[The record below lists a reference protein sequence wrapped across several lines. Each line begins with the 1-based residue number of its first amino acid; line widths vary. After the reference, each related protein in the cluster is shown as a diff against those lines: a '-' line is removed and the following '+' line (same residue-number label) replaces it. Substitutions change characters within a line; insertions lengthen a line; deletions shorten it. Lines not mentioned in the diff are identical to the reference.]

1 MPTWSRYYSLG
12 RQVRQR
18 RFPARDI
25 GRVSL
30 GAANL
35 VLGVRKNEIF
45 DACEAEGILHMDER
59 KTLAHDKVMEFAR
72 ESINSAEIAVRGAR
86 DGRTVGS
93 WLRVHGVLP
102 LVEVPRCGA
111 IYRRDNVETFLPD

>member
-1 MPTWSRYYSLG
+1 
-12 RQVRQR
+12 
-18 RFPARDI
+18 
-25 GRVSL
+25 
-30 GAANL
+30 
-35 VLGVRKNEIF
+35 
-45 DACEAEGILHMDER
+45 MDER

-72 ESINSAEIAVRGAR
+72 ESISSAEIAVRGAR